1 MAEFNPYNLYSYA
14 AGQMSTA
21 CDGKIFVDLQ
31 RLKSIHDLD
40 EVKEYVDKT
49 FGSFE
54 DKKVFKYPNDV
65 IVFISKAENSIGVV
79 AMQNDKQIYGN
90 RWYVDEEE

>member
-14 AGQMSTA
+14 AGQMQSAT
-21 CDGKIFVDLQ
+21 DGKIFVDLQ
-31 RLKSIHDLD
+31 RLKLIHDLD

-65 IVFISKAENSIGVV
+65 IVFISKAENSVGVI
-79 AMQNDKQIYGN
+79 AMQKDKQIYGN
-90 RWYVDEEE
+90 RWYVDEGE